1 MSPTVRRRTGLALT
15 AALMVA
21 TPALVGANTV
31 AAVGTQEQRVDLA
44 TPVFT
49 NPTRIT
55 NPLFPISSQRRV
67 VQLGISG
74 LPARAEVTVLPTTKT
89 VVLNG
94 KPVTAQV
101 SQYVAYD
108 EDRLIEV
115 AYDLF
120 AQADDGA
127 VWYLG
132 EDVSNY
138 KDGKVINHDG
148 TWLAGR
154 DGPPGMIM
162 PGDPKVGDVYYPE
175 NIPGLVFE
183 QVTVQRIGQRVH
195 GPRGPVPGAIAIQE
209 KLQNGDLEQKVFAPG
224 YGELLAVTG
233 PEVEAVAVAVP
244 VDAVPGPLPAE
255 LVGVNRAAARAFD
268 AATAGQWPKAV
279 KETDRATAAW
289 DAYSRRG
296 VPRALHAAMSEAL
309 AGLATTVDAQST
321 ALARSSALDV
331 AQAGLDLQLRHRP
344 TVQVDLA
351 LLGLRAQQ
359 VLVDVDAKDRALVLG
374 DYAVLETLLTRIEPF
389 VDPAKG
395 QRLSN
400 QIKAIRAAGLN
411 PAAANAAVRALLRT
425 VST

>member
-1 MSPTVRRRTGLALT
+1 MSPTVSRRTGLALT

-21 TPALVGANTV
+21 TPALVGVNAV
-31 AAVGTQEQRVDLA
+31 AAVGTQERRVDLVP
-44 TPVFT
+44 PVFT

-67 VQLGISG
+67 VQLGTSG
-74 LPARAEVTVLPTTKT
+74 LPARAEVTVLPRTKT
-89 VVLNG
+89 VVLKG
-94 KPVTAQV
+94 KQVTAQV

-108 EDRLIEV
+108 EDRIIEV

-120 AQADDGA
+120 AQADDRA

-162 PGDPKVGDVYYPE
+162 PADPKVGDVYYPE

-183 QVTVQRIGQRVH
+183 QVTVQRTGQRVS
-195 GPRGPVPGAIAIQE
+195 GPLGPVPGAIAIQE
-209 KLQNGDLEQKVFAPG
+209 RLQNGDLEQKVFAPA

-233 PEVEAVAVAVP
+233 DEAEAVAVAIP
-244 VDAVPGPLPAE
+244 ADAVPGRLPAE
-255 LVGVNRAAARAFD
+255 LIGVARAAARAFD
-268 AATAGQWPKAV
+268 AATAGQWAKAAN
-279 KETDRATAAW
+279 ETDRATAAW
-289 DAYSRRG
+289 ATYSRRG
-296 VPRALHAAMSEAL
+296 VPRALHAPMSEAL
-309 AGLATTVDAQST
+309 AGLAVTVDAQAT

-344 TVQVDLA
+344 TLQVDLA

-359 VLVDVDAKDRALVLG
+359 VLIDVDAKDKAFVLG
-374 DYAVLETLLTRIEPF
+374 DHAVLQTLRDRIVPF
-389 VDPAKG
+389 VDPAEG
-395 QRLSN
+395 QRLTA
-400 QIKAIRAAGLN
+400 QINAVRAAGLSS
-411 PAAANAAVRALLRT
+411 AAANAAVRALLRT

>member
-1 MSPTVRRRTGLALT
+1 MSPIVRRRTGLALT
-15 AALMVA
+15 AVLIVA
-21 TPALVGANTV
+21 TPVLVGANAV
-31 AAVGTQEQRVDLA
+31 AAVGTQERRVDLA

-67 VQLGISG
+67 VQLGASG
-74 LPARAEVTVLPTTKT
+74 LPARAEVTLLPRTKT
-89 VVLNG
+89 VVLKG
-94 KPVTAQV
+94 KNVTALV

-108 EDRLIEV
+108 ADRVVEV
-115 AYDLF
+115 AYDFF

-162 PGDPKVGDVYYPE
+162 PADPKVGDIYHPE

-224 YGELLAVTG
+224 YGEFLAVTG
-233 PEVEAVAVAVP
+233 DEAEAVAVAVP
-244 VDAVPGPLPAE
+244 ADAVPGRVPAE
-255 LVGVNRAAARAFD
+255 LVGLARAATRAFD
-268 AATAGQWPKAV
+268 AATAGLWAKAAN
-279 KETDRATAAW
+279 ETDRATAAW
-289 DAYSRRG
+289 ETYSRRG
-296 VPRALHAAMSEAL
+296 VPPALHAPMSEAL
-309 AGLATTVDAQST
+309 AGLAVTVDAQAT

-359 VLVDVDAKDRALVLG
+359 VLIDVDAKDKAVVLG
-374 DYAVLETLLTRIEPF
+374 DYAVLQTLRDRIVPF
-389 VDPAKG
+389 VNQAKG
-395 QRLSN
+395 QRLTD
-400 QIKAIRAAGLN
+400 QINAVRAAGLN
-411 PAAANAAVRALLRT
+411 SAAASAAVRALLRT